1 MGLRRY
7 IGSGDFYK
15 RFLKIAFPIMV
26 QNGITNF
33 VNMLDNIMVGSIG
46 TAEMSGVAVTNQL
59 IFVFNLCIFGA
70 VSGAGIFSAQY
81 AGKNDTKGLRYT
93 FRFKFILC
101 VLFSAL
107 AIGVFLL
114 GGDTL
119 INLYLKGEG
128 TVGQAAAS
136 FAAAKKYMLIMLIG
150 FIPYGIT
157 QSYASVLRATGKTV
171 LPMAAGLAAVTVN
184 LAGNYILIFGHFGA
198 PKLGVAGAAI
208 ATVISRFVEML
219 IVIIYTAVMKR
230 ENEFIIGAYKSPYVP
245 WQLIRNI
252 SIKGFPLMVNE
263 ALWAAGMATLNG
275 FYSLRGLDVV
285 AANNINQTFF
295 NVFSVAYMAVGV
307 SIGIVVGQML
317 GANKK
322 DEAKNAVRQLM
333 AFSLCISLVVAS
345 AFFLL
350 AFWIPNIYN
359 TTDSVRKIAT
369 GLMQVCAITMP
380 IEAFIHS
387 SYFTL
392 RSGGKVAITFI
403 FDCGYVWLIRVPF
416 AAILIH
422 FTGLP
427 IIPLYFVCQIVDLS
441 KVFLGYYLIKKG
453 VWANKI
459 VD

>member
-107 AIGVFLL
+107 AIGVFVL

-219 IVIIYTAVMKR
+219 IVIIYTAVRKR

-252 SIKGFPLMVNE
+252 SIKGFPLMINE

>member
-107 AIGVFLL
+107 AIGVFVL

-219 IVIIYTAVMKR
+219 IVIIYTAVRKR

-245 WQLIRNI
+245 WRLIRNI
-252 SIKGFPLMVNE
+252 SIKGFPLMINE

-427 IIPLYFVCQIVDLS
+427 IVPLYFVCQIVDLS

>member
-7 IGSGDFYK
+7 IGTKDFYK

-107 AIGVFLL
+107 AIVVFVL

-219 IVIIYTAVMKR
+219 IVIIYTAVRKR

-252 SIKGFPLMVNE
+252 SIKGFPLMINE